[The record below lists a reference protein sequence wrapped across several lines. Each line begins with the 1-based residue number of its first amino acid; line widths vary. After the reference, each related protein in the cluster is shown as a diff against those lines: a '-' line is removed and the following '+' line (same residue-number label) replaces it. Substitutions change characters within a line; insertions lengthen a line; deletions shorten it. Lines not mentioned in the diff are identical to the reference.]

1 MLKLRTATPAA
12 WVDVVMSDFDA
23 FIVDHAACERKA
35 SATGMAFVVRYPDR
49 TELIEPL
56 IEFAREELQH
66 FHQVYQVMAERGL
79 KLGTDAKDP
88 YVNAL
93 RKLARS
99 DSEKHL
105 LDRLLVAAIV
115 EARGCER
122 FALVTEALEEGPLK
136 DFYRDIT
143 RSEARHH
150 GLFVRLAKL
159 YFPED
164 EIVARLDEML
174 DAEAAIVA
182 RIPFRAAV
190 H

>member
-1 MLKLRTATPAA
+1 MATPAA
-12 WVDVVMSDFDA
+12 WLDVVMNDLDA

-49 TELIEPL
+49 SALIEPL
-56 IEFAREELQH
+56 IAFAREELEH

-79 KLGTDAKDP
+79 KLGSDQKDG
-88 YVNAL
+88 YVNAM
-93 RKLARS
+93 RKLART
-99 DSEKHL
+99 DSEQHL
-105 LDRLLVAAIV
+105 LDRLLIAAIV

-122 FALVTEALEEGPLK
+122 FGLVAERLEDGPLK

-150 GLFVRLAKL
+150 GLFVQLAKA
-159 YFPED
+159 YFAD
-164 EIVARLDEML
+164 EIIAERLDELL

-182 RIPFRAAV
+182 RLPLRAAV